1 MPFWLQ
7 KEMDGVMTIDIETE
21 EFRKRW
27 ISRFDEQAKLSKK
40 PAGHDPWEGHAA
52 YRELS
57 YTNKLWIVI
66 PTAEVPDSP
75 FHGWLTEKLARE
87 VHFYRLFHKTIV
99 PNNQCFKD
107 TLDLLRATELKIK
120 EAKTQKSS
128 VKAELD
134 GELEKCSSVL
144 EKTRIAI
151 ERRRETYWKES
162 LFAEPAERMTWM
174 IEFDDDNQIN
184 SVPPEDLVQQ
194 ERMFE
199 KAKYPSRLVKRIDL
213 DTRFQIRVAV
223 ILRSYLPH
231 KIELSPIERSY
242 LPQEREFSLKT
253 ISRLTL
259 LTYLCGKLGNES
271 DGELVVDGRKITV
284 GGVDQKLRD
293 AKLK

>member
-1 MPFWLQ
+1 
-7 KEMDGVMTIDIETE
+7 MTIDRETE
-21 EFRKRW
+21 GFRKRW

-57 YTNKLWIVI
+57 DTNNLWIVI
-66 PTAEVPDSP
+66 PTPEFPDSP
-75 FHGWLTEKLARE
+75 FHDRLTQKLARE
-87 VHFYRLFHKTIV
+87 VHFYATFHETIV

-107 TLDLLRATELKIK
+107 TLYILRAAERKLK

-128 VKAELD
+128 VKVELD
-134 GELEKCSSVL
+134 GELKNCSSVL
-144 EKTRIAI
+144 EKTRIAL

-162 LFAEPAERMTWM
+162 LFADPAEKESWM
-174 IEFDDDNQIN
+174 IEFDAENRIN
-184 SVPPEDLVQQ
+184 SVPPEDLVKQ

-223 ILRSYLPH
+223 ILRSYLPQ
-231 KIELSPIERSY
+231 KIELSPIERSF
-242 LPQEREFSLKT
+242 LPGKLEVSLKT

-284 GGVDQKLRD
+284 SGVDQKLRD